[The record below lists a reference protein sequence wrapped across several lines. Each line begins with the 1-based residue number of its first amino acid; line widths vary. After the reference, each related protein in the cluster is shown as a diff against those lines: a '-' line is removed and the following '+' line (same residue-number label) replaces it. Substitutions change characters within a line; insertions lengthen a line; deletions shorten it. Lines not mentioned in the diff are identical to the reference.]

1 MKGATPTQ
9 NIVGHDEMHI
19 SRSDYDAHM
28 RYVHRLEAEVERLRA
43 DLLRT
48 IEQWE
53 ADSIILA
60 RIRDNKEHAL

>member
-1 MKGATPTQ
+1 
-9 NIVGHDEMHI
+9 
-19 SRSDYDAHM
+19 M